1 MTDSETAVA
10 PLEQRVKALEEKLA
24 EAVCRIDA
32 LKHEDRVCIV
42 CFSGEWDR
50 LFAAL
55 TIASGALSLGQEV
68 HLFFTFWAVSAL
80 RPHRPVKAG
89 KRNFSQVMLAKML
102 PAGMKAAPLSKMNFM
117 GMGKRMLG
125 KIMKKQGVAD
135 IDQLLKDIKDL
146 GARFYLC
153 ETSAGLFGLNC
164 DELVEGDTMKKCG
177 VATFMSLALKSK
189 VVLFV

>member
-1 MTDSETAVA
+1 MQDAST
-10 PLEQRVKALEEKLA
+10 LEQRVKALEERLA
-24 EAVCRIDA
+24 EAGGKIDR
-32 LKHEDRVCIV
+32 LKQEDRVCIV

-55 TIASGALSLGQEV
+55 TIANGALSLGQEV

-80 RPHRPVKAG
+80 RSTSPGKAKG
-89 KRNFSQVMLAKML
+89 KSLTQSMLADML

-117 GMGKRMLG
+117 GMGKVMLG

-135 IDQLLKDIKDL
+135 IDQLLKDTKEL

-153 ETSAGLFGLNC
+153 ETSAGLFGLGC
-164 DELVEGDTMKKCG
+164 EELVDGEKMEKCG
-177 VATFMSLALKSK
+177 VATFMSLAIKSR
-189 VVLFV
+189 VVLFI